1 MFFHIFLG
9 CCNGF
14 FDSQSVQRKV
24 TVRSYVRARRVAD
37 DTFFCIETFFAN
49 VTTFYQR
56 TDFQSEMFG
65 KSIVAAIV
73 SGYSHDGSCSISCQY
88 VITDPNRYC
97 FTGKRID
104 GIRSTEYTGNATVG
118 DTFAFRTFLGA
129 VEVGIYF
136 RFLFGSSDLCYQFAF
151 RSQYHKGNAEHRI
164 CTGSKDSKFK
174 IAVFYFE
181 LYFGTFRTAYPVL
194 LSFFQ

>member
-1 MFFHIFLG
+1 
-9 CCNGF
+9 
-14 FDSQSVQRKV
+14 
-24 TVRSYVRARRVAD
+24 
-37 DTFFCIETFFAN
+37 
-49 VTTFYQR
+49 
-56 TDFQSEMFG
+56 MFG

-73 SGYSHDGSCSISCQY
+73 SRYSHDGSCSISCQY

-104 GIRSTEYTGNATVG
+104 GICSTEYTGNATVG
-118 DTFAFRTFLGA
+118 DTFALRTFLGA

-181 LYFGTFRTAYPVL
+181 LYFSAFRTAYPVL
-194 LSFFQ
+194 LSFFQWISPVDSVQPVQQALCVCGYTQTPLAHLFLNDRITATFADPVHYFIVSQYGS